1 MIYDPLVKICYNQNK
16 EKEIF
21 GSPLQPALRAV
32 VLNVNFCDERYSIT
46 GQSYTLSGVFI
57 FCGGRYK
64 LAKLT
69 QTYQTKALKKYFR
82 KPTWLNPFCSILTIG
97 LTSGRKNNRRS

>member
-1 MIYDPLVKICYNQNK
+1 M
-16 EKEIF
+16 
-21 GSPLQPALRAV
+21 QPALRAV

-46 GQSYTLSGVFI
+46 DQSYTLSGVFI

-69 QTYQTKALKKYFR
+69 QTYQTKALKKCFR
-82 KPTWLNPFCSILTIG
+82 KPTWLNPFCSVLSPPGGKTTAAHKTCCEDNYSES
-97 LTSGRKNNRRS
+97 LFVKEDEQD